1 MYRETH
7 SIQTVKT
14 VVKMINNIFSH
25 EDDSLLFG
33 GDSKRRL
40 VFVDSEVFIHFI
52 HDIDSY
58 FNNKN
63 IEAKI
68 IPVEC
73 SEAGKDLETLMFV
86 LQNPERFNLLR
97 RNAPIIAI
105 GGGVL
110 LDIIGFAASI
120 FRRGVPYIKVPTT
133 LLGMIDAS
141 VGAKTSIN
149 HFGRRNR
156 LGSYYPAIQTVIDKR
171 FLQTLKINEIY
182 FSLGEIIKMAVIK
195 DAGLFSVLEDNIDAC
210 IRDKFL
216 NDKSD
221 IIIETSIHDMLD
233 ELEPNLWEK
242 DLKRC
247 VDFGH
252 SFSPLLEMNSL
263 EDNSVYSLS
272 HGEAVALDVLF
283 SCAIAKHRNLMSEE
297 DLGRVVAMCDKCH
310 LKTHHP
316 YFDDSLIL
324 WDSLLDTVRHRDG
337 HQNLPIPVGIGK
349 HTFINDLTLGEIKS
363 VIEGIK
369 A

>member
-86 LQNPERFNLLR
+86 LQNTERFNLLR
-97 RNAPIIAI
+97 RNEPIIAI